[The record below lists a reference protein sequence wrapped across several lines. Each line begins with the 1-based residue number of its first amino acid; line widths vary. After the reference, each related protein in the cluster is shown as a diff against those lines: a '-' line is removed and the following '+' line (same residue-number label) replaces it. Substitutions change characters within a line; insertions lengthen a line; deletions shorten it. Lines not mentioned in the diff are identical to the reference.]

1 MNIYI
6 YSIIKSI
13 FNQNNRFSILSNLSI
28 IISTSLCLLCV
39 IIALNISEGFR
50 SNIIQKITEIDGDYH
65 IFPYDKHEAVNLIDK
80 LNESDDIKVYPLMQK
95 KSIFR
100 YNSKSEGV
108 NMISFFHK
116 SELKK
121 YIIKEY
127 TQDEGVYIGSDLARK
142 LNIESDVEL
151 VVIFFDNNMNR
162 YLKKIKIKGVFE
174 TKIPDYDKYVVYS
187 DYSEVNNL
195 KIFNIDHYYEYIIY
209 NNNDISSLI
218 DSDNFYIEKWND
230 RNFDFFKWLNS
241 YDIPIK
247 ILLVFFMLVLFFN
260 NFSMFYLDFV
270 NRKEDF
276 LYLNVIGL
284 KIDKIFTIVKL
295 KFLILT
301 CIGVVIAILISFMFS
316 YVQINYG
323 IVSIAP
329 NIYFSDFLPIENSF
343 MNYFY
348 PSIFTLLF
356 SFIMLKIFFYKKD
369 SIKWKFL

>member
-28 IISTSLCLLCV
+28 IISTSLCLLCI

-50 SNIIQKITEIDGDYH
+50 TNIIQKITEIDGDYH
-65 IFPYDKHEAVNLIDK
+65 IFPYDKHEAVNLINK
-80 LNESDDIKVYPLMQK
+80 LNESDDINVYPLIQK

-100 YNSKSEGV
+100 YSSKSEGV

-142 LNIESDVEL
+142 LNIKSDVEL
-151 VVIFFDNNMNR
+151 VAIFFDNNMNR

-195 KIFNIDHYYEYIIY
+195 KIFNIEHYYEYIIY
-209 NNNDISSLI
+209 NNNDTSSLI

-301 CIGVVIAILISFMFS
+301 CIGIVIAILISFMFS

-323 IVSIAP
+323 IISIAP

-369 SIKWKFL
+369 AIKWKFL

>member
-28 IISTSLCLLCV
+28 IISTSLCLLCI

-80 LNESDDIKVYPLMQK
+80 LNESDDIKVYPLIQK

-100 YNSKSEGV
+100 YNNKSEGV

-151 VVIFFDNNMNR
+151 VAIFFDNNMNR

-187 DYSEVNNL
+187 DYTEINSL

-369 SIKWKFL
+369 SIK

>member
-28 IISTSLCLLCV
+28 IISTSLCLLCI

-65 IFPYDKHEAVNLIDK
+65 IFPYDKHEALNLIDK
-80 LNESDDIKVYPLMQK
+80 LNESDDIRVYPLIQK

-151 VVIFFDNNMNR
+151 VAIFFDNNMNR

-301 CIGVVIAILISFMFS
+301 CIGIVIAILISFMFS

-329 NIYFSDFLPIENSF
+329 NIYFSDFLPLENSF

-348 PSIFTLLF
+348 PSIFILLF
-356 SFIMLKIFFYKKD
+356 SFFMLKIFFFKKD
-369 SIKWKFL
+369 AIK